1 MVPGPLFPI
10 IYVVLSQD
18 HFPVK
23 FNILTY
29 LFGTITALHSINRVS
44 SVGSSDCRASN
55 HLKQY
60 APARYRRGH
69 INVSLFAFRQ
79 MACHEM
85 IRFDLA
91 EYRFL
96 ASATVCRIRTA
107 GSKTAAG
114 LRVDRGSDLT
124 L

>member
-1 MVPGPLFPI
+1 M
-10 IYVVLSQD
+10 YVVLSQE

-29 LFGTITALHSINRVS
+29 LFDTITALHSINHVS
-44 SVGSSDCRASN
+44 SVGSSDCRANN

-60 APARYRRGH
+60 TPARYRRGH
-69 INVSLFAFRQ
+69 MNVSLFAFRQ

-96 ASATVCRIRTA
+96 ASAAVCRIRTA
-107 GSKTAAG
+107 GSKTATG
-114 LRVDRGSDLT
+114 LRVDRGSDLA